1 MTREGMT
8 LLLET
13 AKFWI
18 SRAVMVNDR
27 LEIHDV
33 IGPDEYT
40 EHVNNNAFTN
50 YMARYN
56 VEQALGFA
64 RRLGCG
70 DDTFIHRA
78 EHFYSISG
86 DRKCSPMACFL
97 RMIPS

>member
-8 LLLET
+8 LLMET

-18 SRAVMVNDR
+18 SRAVMINGR

-50 YMARYN
+50 YMAWYN

-64 RRLGCG
+64 RRFGYS
-70 DDTFIHRA
+70 DETFIYRA
-78 EHFYSISG
+78 EHFFTASVATGSAARWRAASG
-86 DRKCSPMACFL
+86 
-97 RMIPS
+97 

>member
-50 YMARYN
+50 YMASVQRR
-56 VEQALGFA
+56 AGAGF
-64 RRLGCG
+64 C
-70 DDTFIHRA
+70 
-78 EHFYSISG
+78 
-86 DRKCSPMACFL
+86 
-97 RMIPS
+97 PSVGLWR

>member
-50 YMARYN
+50 YMAVQRR
-56 VEQALGFA
+56 AGAGF
-64 RRLGCG
+64 C
-70 DDTFIHRA
+70 
-78 EHFYSISG
+78 
-86 DRKCSPMACFL
+86 
-97 RMIPS
+97 PSVGLWR